1 MYAITGANGQLG
13 QLVVQSLL
21 KKVSANEIVALVR
34 DPNKADIIKS
44 MGVEVRFA
52 DYNDSSSLTS
62 ALEGISTLLLI
73 SSSEVGNR
81 IPQHKAVIDAA
92 KENGLDAIVYTSIL
106 AADTNPM
113 VLAAEHKE
121 TESLIKLADIPYVLL
136 RNGWYSEN
144 YTQNIKTILQ
154 TGAVIGASKLGKI
167 HSAAR
172 VDYAEAAANVLANVK
187 SHLGKTYEL
196 AGDEGFTLNQLASI
210 FSNETGN
217 TIAYNELEPADY
229 ANILV
234 SVGLPEGF
242 AKALADSD
250 EKAQSGWLE
259 NNSKQLSQLINRPT
273 TVIRESVKQAL

>member
-21 KKVSANEIVALVR
+21 KKVNANEIVALVR

-172 VDYAEAAANVLANVK
+172 ADYAEAAANVLANVK